1 MKRFLPSP
9 SLMLLSLAG
18 AACAADAVPGSADAR
33 IEALEKRIAELERQA
48 GRAPAAQ
55 PPATIISLV
64 ALVESEDIDPL
75 AAKQTQQVG
84 KDIPG
89 NVWVGDSFRIQL
101 GGSLRLHSQ
110 YNSTSV
116 GENVSKALLPSG
128 EDAGEDAYRMFAS
141 RSRLSAAIQGPDVLG
156 GKTSG
161 YFEIDFQRQTSDGE
175 GGAISTSPRLR
186 HAYMRWL
193 FDDVIT
199 DGGRVRLTMGQ
210 TGSAWDLTPDTV
222 DGNTMLG
229 GLGAANRRNP
239 RIESL
244 LALPVAKGQDVVI
257 GLGIERPFFGSDT
270 VGNDLGPG
278 DLSGFPA
285 VSAGLGYATT
295 ERLGSDFGVGKLS
308 GGLRVV
314 YGQFDEDFD
323 GNGTN
328 PDIVPAPTLED
339 GYTALAVHGGI
350 NLQRIGFNPTGKAN
364 TLTLVIGGVWSQGDA
379 QHLDASFDRRT
390 VLQADGSLDEAQSIG
405 GFIQPI
411 YWLTETWSLRAAY
424 GQQVALDDDRP
435 AATGSFTGAS
445 FVRHTNEQFEVSA
458 WWTPGPFTFA
468 LAWNRTDTDWRN
480 VDPASLAVTTQHGRN
495 DKVELITWYTF

>member
-1 MKRFLPSP
+1 MNPPVRS
-9 SLMLLSLAG
+9 SARWLAISVLG
-18 AACAADAVPGSADAR
+18 GVVFAADPVPSADAR

-48 GRAPAAQ
+48 AGRPPAGH
-55 PPATIISLV
+55 PPATIINVV

-75 AAKQTQQVG
+75 AARTVG

-89 NVWVGDSFRIQL
+89 NVYVGDSFRIQL

-116 GENVSKALLPSG
+116 GENVSKALLPSATN
-128 EDAGEDAYRMFAS
+128 AGEDAYRMFMS
-141 RSRLSAAIQGPDVLG
+141 RSRLSAAIQGPEVLG

-161 YFEIDFQRQTSDGE
+161 YLEIDFQRQTSDGE

-193 FDDVIT
+193 FDDVVT

-244 LALPVAKGQDVVI
+244 LALPVAKGQDVIV
-257 GLGIERPFFGSDT
+257 GLGLERPYFGSST
-270 VGNDLGPG
+270 VGTDLGPG

-285 VSAGLGYATT
+285 LSAGLGYATN
-295 ERLGSDFGVGKLS
+295 ERVGSGFGVGKMS
-308 GGLRVV
+308 VGARVV
-314 YGQFDEDFD
+314 YGQFDEDFA
-323 GNGTN
+323 GNGFN
-328 PDIVPAPTLED
+328 PSIPVPTDPGD
-339 GYTALAVHGGI
+339 NYTALAVHGGF
-350 NLQRIGFNPTGKAN
+350 NLQRLGFNPTGKAN
-364 TLTLVIGGVWSQGDA
+364 TMTLVIGGVWSQGDA
-379 QHLDASFDRRT
+379 QHLDAGFDRRT

-411 YWLTETWSLRAAY
+411 YYVTEAISLRAAY
-424 GQQVALDDDRP
+424 GQQVALNDDRP
-435 AATGSFTGAS
+435 AATGSFTGGD

-458 WWTPGPFTFA
+458 WWTPGPLTFA
-468 LAWNRTDTDWRN
+468 VSWNRTDTDWRSVN
-480 VDPASLAVTTQHGRN
+480 PGTLATTTQHGRN
-495 DKVELITWYTF
+495 DKFELITWFTF

>member
-1 MKRFLPSP
+1 MSP
-9 SLMLLSLAG
+9 GTRSRHLLLATVIGAAG
-18 AACAADAVPGSADAR
+18 AADDPATTDAR

-48 GRAPAAQ
+48 GRPAAHQ
-55 PPATIISLV
+55 RPAAVIETV
-64 ALVESEDIDPL
+64 ALVENEDIDPL
-75 AAKQTQQVG
+75 AAKQQTG

-89 NVWVGDSFRIQL
+89 NVWVGDGFRIQL
-101 GGSLRLHSQ
+101 GGSLRLHTQ

-116 GENVSKALLPSG
+116 GENVSKALLPSST
-128 EDAGEDAYRMFAS
+128 DAGEDAFRMFGS
-141 RSRLSAAIQGPDVLG
+141 RSRLSAAIQGPDVLD

-161 YFEIDFQRQTSDGE
+161 YIEIDFQRQTSDGE

-199 DGGRVRLTMGQ
+199 DGGRVRLTMGE

-244 LALPVAKGQDVVI
+244 LALPVAPGQDVVV
-257 GLGIERPFFGSDT
+257 GLGIERPFFGSST
-270 VGNDLGPG
+270 VGSDLGPG

-285 VSAGLGYATT
+285 MSLGLGYATS
-295 ERLGSDFGVGKLS
+295 ERLGSGFGVGRLS

-314 YGQFDEDFD
+314 YGRFDEDFS
-323 GNGTN
+323 GNGFN
-328 PDIVPAPTLED
+328 PDITPPSDPGD

-350 NLQRIGFNPTGKAN
+350 NLQRIGSNPTGRAG
-364 TLTLVIGGVWSQGDA
+364 TFTLVIGGVWSQGDA
-379 QHLDASFDRRT
+379 QFIDAGFDRRT
-390 VLQADGSLDEAQSIG
+390 VLQADGSLEEAQSIG

-411 YWLTETWSLRAAY
+411 YYITESISLRAAY

-435 AATGSFTGAS
+435 AATGSFTGGD
-445 FVRHTNEQFEVSA
+445 FVRHTNEQIELSA

-468 LAWNRTDTDWRN
+468 LAWNRTDTDWRS
-480 VDPASLAVTTQHGRN
+480 VDPATLAVTTQHGRN

>member
-1 MKRFLPSP
+1 MSAIRPLSC
-9 SLMLLSLAG
+9 SLTLLACAGIAG
-18 AACAADAVPGSADAR
+18 AADTPTAADAR

-48 GRAPAAQ
+48 GRVPASRH
-55 PPATIISLV
+55 PPVVIEVVT
-64 ALVESEDIDPL
+64 LVESEDIDPL

-101 GGSLRLHSQ
+101 GGSLRMHSQ

-116 GENVSKALLPSG
+116 GENVSKALLPSSTN
-128 EDAGEDAYRMFAS
+128 AGEDAYRMFLS
-141 RSRLSAAIQGPDVLG
+141 RSRLSAAIQGPDVLD

-161 YFEIDFQRQTSDGE
+161 YLEIDFQRQTSDGE

-193 FDDVIT
+193 WGDVIT

-244 LALPVAKGQDVVI
+244 LALPVAKGQDVVV
-257 GLGIERPFFGSDT
+257 GLGIERPFFGSST
-270 VGNDLGPG
+270 VGSDLGPG

-285 VSAGLGYATT
+285 LSLGLGYATS
-295 ERLGSDFGVGKLS
+295 ERLGSGFGAGKLS

-314 YGQFDEDFD
+314 YGQFDEDFT
-323 GNGTN
+323 GNNVYPGVTL
-328 PDIVPAPTLED
+328 PAD
-339 GYTALAVHGGI
+339 ADDFTALAVHGGI
-350 NLQRIGFNPTGKAN
+350 NLQRLGFNPVGRAN
-364 TLTLVIGGVWSQGDA
+364 TLTLVVGGVWSQGDA
-379 QHLDASFDRRT
+379 QHLDAGFDRRT
-390 VLQADGSLDEAQSIG
+390 VLQADGSLEEAQSIG

-435 AATGSFTGAS
+435 PATGSFTGGD
-445 FVRHTNEQFEVSA
+445 FVRHTNEQVEVSV
-458 WWTPGPFTFA
+458 WWTPGPFTIA
-468 LAWNRTDTDWRN
+468 LAWNRTDTEWRS
-480 VDPASLAVTTQHGRN
+480 VDPATLAVTTQHGRN
-495 DKVELITWYTF
+495 DKIELITWYTF